1 MTDQPGSSAPIRGS
15 GGGRHYRRPSTAK
28 RVGLAIG
35 VVVAIVAVAGV
46 ITVIVRSGSGAD
58 DAASRPA
65 DGPGPGAAGVNSAD
79 GVPGSAGSSG
89 CALTVAASPDIADAI
104 GGVAAENATPGC
116 AVTVTAVDS
125 ADFVSTW
132 KAGGAAQPNVWIP
145 DSSLWAALAAKAGVP
160 VPATSESVATSPL
173 VMALAESTAHRL
185 SADGAPIT
193 VDALLETRSTAAP
206 VRVGLPDPRQSAEAV
221 GAILALRS
229 AVNDQ
234 PAARA
239 ALTWGLRS
247 SPADLP
253 TTGDKLLAGIGQDP
267 GTALPVSEQ
276 AVWAHNAEAGA
287 ARAVAVYPSVG
298 ATHLDYPFVLLG
310 SGDAAASAD
319 QLLSTLLGEGGKSAL
334 VAAGFRDPEG
344 VAGSALTAGSG
355 VDPQAGM
362 GSDLPDLS
370 AVEKSIR
377 EVEVSNEPSRLLAL
391 MDISGSM
398 QAGVPGAGGASRMT
412 LAKQAASRGLSLYPP
427 DSEIG
432 LWVFSRDLT
441 GTTDYREVVPVGS
454 LGARSDGVTGE
465 QRLAEALAAT
475 EAIPD
480 GGTGLYDTTLQAV
493 RTMQKGW
500 DPRRVNAVLIL
511 SDGMNDDEN
520 SITLPDL
527 LTTLKK
533 EQDPRR
539 PVPVISI
546 AFGPDSD
553 VDALTQISTATGGS
567 TYLSQDPRDIGE
579 IFLDAVG
586 QRVCRPNCSSR

>member
-1 MTDQPGSSAPIRGS
+1 
-15 GGGRHYRRPSTAK
+15 
-28 RVGLAIG
+28 
-35 VVVAIVAVAGV
+35 
-46 ITVIVRSGSGAD
+46 
-58 DAASRPA
+58 
-65 DGPGPGAAGVNSAD
+65 
-79 GVPGSAGSSG
+79 
-89 CALTVAASPDIADAI
+89 
-104 GGVAAENATPGC
+104 
-116 AVTVTAVDS
+116 
-125 ADFVSTW
+125 
-132 KAGGAAQPNVWIP
+132 
-145 DSSLWAALAAKAGVP
+145 
-160 VPATSESVATSPL
+160 
-173 VMALAESTAHRL
+173 
-185 SADGAPIT
+185 
-193 VDALLETRSTAAP
+193 
-206 VRVGLPDPRQSAEAV
+206 
-221 GAILALRS
+221 
-229 AVNDQ
+229 
-234 PAARA
+234 
-239 ALTWGLRS
+239 
-247 SPADLP
+247 
-253 TTGDKLLAGIGQDP
+253 
-267 GTALPVSEQ
+267 
-276 AVWAHNAEAGA
+276 
-287 ARAVAVYPSVG
+287 
-298 ATHLDYPFVLLG
+298 
-310 SGDAAASAD
+310 
-319 QLLSTLLGEGGKSAL
+319 
-334 VAAGFRDPEG
+334 
-344 VAGSALTAGSG
+344 
-355 VDPQAGM
+355 M

-441 GTTDYREVVPVGS
+441 GTTDYREVVPVGP

-539 PVPVISI
+539 PVPAISI